1 MAKRNAQSELNHDN
15 WDQEDENEEAG
26 EFKRASEEQM
36 KVKIEMFIIL
46 EVILHSRDELLRKQS
61 VEI

>member
-36 KVKIEMFIIL
+36 KVEIEMFIIL
-46 EVILHSRDELLRKQS
+46 EVILSL
-61 VEI
+61 

>member
-36 KVKIEMFIIL
+36 KVKIEMFIIP
-46 EVILHSRDELLRKQS
+46 EVILSL
-61 VEI
+61 